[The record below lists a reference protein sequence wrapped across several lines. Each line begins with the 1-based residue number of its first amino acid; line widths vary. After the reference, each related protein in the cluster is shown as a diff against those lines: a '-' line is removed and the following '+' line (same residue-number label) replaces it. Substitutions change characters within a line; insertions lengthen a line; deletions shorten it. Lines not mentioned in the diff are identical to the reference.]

1 MAVHDAVAERTDGQV
16 VLTLG
21 AAGCAFRDQGAWR
34 HLPAE
39 PVAATDCTGAG
50 DSFVAGTI
58 AGVLRGLPL
67 AALRGL
73 PLAARAR
80 LSGIVASYAVT
91 GPGSYPRIPTLA
103 ELERLDGGLF
113 HG

>member
-67 AALRGL
+67 AA
-73 PLAARAR
+73 RAR